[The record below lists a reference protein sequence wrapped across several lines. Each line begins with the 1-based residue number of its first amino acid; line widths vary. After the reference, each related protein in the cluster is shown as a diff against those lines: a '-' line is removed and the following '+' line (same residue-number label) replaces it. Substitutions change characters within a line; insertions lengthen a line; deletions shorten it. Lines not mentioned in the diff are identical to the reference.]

1 MDREK
6 FYAALRKSGSGLF
19 VSGLSQ
25 SQVNGLER
33 LLDTWANYYAAD
45 PIEFLAYDLA
55 TSYHETGAT
64 MQPITENLNYSA
76 DGLRRTFPKYFTP
89 DQAAAYA
96 RQPQRIANRA
106 YANRNG
112 NGSEASGDGWRYRG
126 DGDVQNTGRA
136 NAARATKELNAL
148 FNLNVDLVANP
159 DMRGDP
165 FISAHSLF
173 LGNKEGWWT
182 GKKLGDYIKPGV
194 SVDYVGARRV
204 VNGTDEDDKIAAY
217 AKSFLV
223 ALNAAGPVT
232 VITPP
237 VQSAPATPPVTPTV
251 PVQPQTPTPATPT
264 QDVQASFWSALV
276 AIVISLF
283 KKG

>member
-1 MDREK
+1 MDRAI
-6 FYAALRKSGSGLF
+6 FYAALRNSGSGLF
-19 VSGLSQ
+19 ASGLSQ

-33 LLDTWANYYAAD
+33 LLDTWASYYAAD
-45 PIEFLAYDLA
+45 PIEFLSYDLA

-64 MQPITENLNYSA
+64 MQPVTENLNYSA
-76 DGLRRTFPKYFTP
+76 ERLRQVFAKYFTAA
-89 DQAAAYA
+89 QAQAYA

-112 NGSEASGDGWRYRG
+112 NGDEASGDGWRFRG
-126 DGDVQNTGRA
+126 EGDVQNTGRA
-136 NAARATKELNAL
+136 NAVRATRELNAAFGL
-148 FNLNVDLVANP
+148 GIDLVADP
-159 DMRGDP
+159 DKRGDP

-182 GKKLGDYIKPGV
+182 GKRLGDYIKPGIK
-194 SVDYVGARRV
+194 VDFVGSRAV

-217 AKSFLV
+217 AKSFLS
-223 ALNAAGPVT
+223 ALKAAGPFT
-232 VITPP
+232 VSASPTPAPVPAPITPP
-237 VQSAPATPPVTPTV
+237 V
-251 PVQPQTPTPATPT
+251 PVQPQTPIPATPST
-264 QDVQASFWSALV
+264 EVQASFWEALV